1 MALWYQTA
9 IIYVTS
15 VIYSHTFGSIWSGF
29 NCSIKNNNNLWKL
42 LPDILNIIIP
52 ILLLS

>member
-1 MALWYQTA
+1 MALRYQTA
-9 IIYVTS
+9 LIYATP

-29 NCSIKNNNNLWKL
+29 NHSIKNNNNLWKL

-52 ILLLS
+52 FLLLS